1 MLVAVDLVVA
11 MALGSVVAVAVTVV
25 VVVVVVHLLT
35 TTLHCE
41 VHEHL
46 LIYRE
51 KMSKLLE
58 NYIASIKTI
67 AT

>member
-11 MALGSVVAVAVTVV
+11 MALGSVVAVAVTV